1 MSEFNDRF
9 AVVTGASSGIGLKLT
24 ETLLG
29 HGATVLAMAR
39 REGPPESLH
48 AHSGK
53 RLHWLAGDVTRE
65 RDLDALASRAASI
78 GPVDYLVPNAGIA
91 QLADGL
97 DSLAFEQQWRV
108 NGAGALNTFS
118 VLSRQTS
125 KPASVVFIGTFLSQR
140 REESLMRCALVIPTR
155 NAGAHL
161 DRLLPALA
169 AQRRQPDSILVV
181 DSRSSDDTV
190 ERFRAFGAR
199 VEVIEPASFNH
210 GGTRR
215 WASQQ
220 VEADALIY
228 LTQDAIPASPD
239 SFANLLDELY
249 AEADIGVAYGRQLPH
264 PGAGLLGA
272 QARRFNYPPESR
284 SKRLADASEL
294 GIKTCFSSDS
304 FSAYRSDALAAVG
317 GFPEDVIGSEDAYV
331 AARLL
336 QAGYA
341 VRYAASAEVY
351 HSHDYRLLEEFRRY
365 FDIGVFYGRERWIRA
380 AFGGAGGEGKR
391 YVLAEI
397 QALRAAG
404 ALYRVPEIALRSAFK
419 LLGYR
424 LGQLERHLPVALK
437 RRISMFP
444 GYWK

>member
-1 MSEFNDRF
+1 
-9 AVVTGASSGIGLKLT
+9 
-24 ETLLG
+24 
-29 HGATVLAMAR
+29 
-39 REGPPESLH
+39 
-48 AHSGK
+48 
-53 RLHWLAGDVTRE
+53 
-65 RDLDALASRAASI
+65 
-78 GPVDYLVPNAGIA
+78 
-91 QLADGL
+91 
-97 DSLAFEQQWRV
+97 
-108 NGAGALNTFS
+108 
-118 VLSRQTS
+118 
-125 KPASVVFIGTFLSQR
+125 
-140 REESLMRCALVIPTR
+140 MRCALVIPTR

-190 ERFRAFGAR
+190 ERFRAFDAR